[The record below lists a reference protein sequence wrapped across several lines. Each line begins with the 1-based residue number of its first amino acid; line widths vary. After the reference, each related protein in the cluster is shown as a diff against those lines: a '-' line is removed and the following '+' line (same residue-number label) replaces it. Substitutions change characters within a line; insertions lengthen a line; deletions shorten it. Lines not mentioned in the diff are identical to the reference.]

1 MAGSHQGI
9 TDQASCKLAT
19 TGTAASPIPRQMS
32 ASEGRSVSLLFQ
44 SQNKIQSGNPRSVSG
59 SHLGSP
65 WVSSEQDVAE
75 RTLARERWE
84 DEMVISQCSR
94 NIISGRMK
102 LELCSAILS
111 SPSPTPGLSSGL
123 YQPNWRTWMWVSFVW
138 LAFGT
143 SSTKSWC
150 VLQFRLHCYHQSTNA
165 PDFPVLSSHSFLL
178 WPATVGCLV
187 YILGHVCILEIA
199 TILF

>member
-65 WVSSEQDVAE
+65 
-75 RTLARERWE
+75 
-84 DEMVISQCSR
+84 
-94 NIISGRMK
+94 
-102 LELCSAILS
+102 
-111 SPSPTPGLSSGL
+111 
-123 YQPNWRTWMWVSFVW
+123 
-138 LAFGT
+138 
-143 SSTKSWC
+143 
-150 VLQFRLHCYHQSTNA
+150 
-165 PDFPVLSSHSFLL
+165 
-178 WPATVGCLV
+178 
-187 YILGHVCILEIA
+187 
-199 TILF
+199 